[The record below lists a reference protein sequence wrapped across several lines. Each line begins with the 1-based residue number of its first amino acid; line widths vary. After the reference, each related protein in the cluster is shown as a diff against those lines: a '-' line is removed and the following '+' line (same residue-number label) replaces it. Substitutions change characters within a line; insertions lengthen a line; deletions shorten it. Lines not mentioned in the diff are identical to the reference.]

1 MEGFYKYGRVSW
13 PWKSCISIEKFHEHG
28 KVPQV
33 WKGFMGK
40 KMLHEHEK
48 VPELG
53 KSLLKSNFFKK
64 NALTRFKIA
73 ATHFKN

>member
-1 MEGFYKYGRVSW
+1 
-13 PWKSCISIEKFHEHG
+13 
-28 KVPQV
+28 
-33 WKGFMGK
+33 MGK

-53 KSLLKSNFFKK
+53 KSLLKSNFLKK

-73 ATHFKN
+73 AIHFKN